1 MSPVVVSKPR
11 IKPAKRGLPVKPSAD
26 AQLLLA
32 AMLVE
37 SSDDAIMAKTLD
49 GVITAWNPA
58 AQRLFGYAAAD
69 VVGQNVSFL
78 LPQDRLGELD
88 AVLGR
93 VADGAGAQRYES
105 KRVHKAGHV
114 LDVAMTVS
122 PIRNPAGKTV
132 GTSTIARDITQRKRT
147 DAVAAEMAAI
157 VDSSNDAII
166 GMTLQGFIT
175 TWNRGAEHIY
185 GFEPSE
191 MIGKSVLLLVPPGR
205 PVELDIIGGML
216 ATDAR
221 TASFETQRLC
231 KDGHLIDVSLTV
243 SPIRDSDGAVVGASS
258 VARDVS
264 ERARANTVTAEMAAI
279 VDSSND
285 AIIGKTLEGVI
296 TTWNRGAEKV
306 YGYTSAEMVGRS
318 ISLLVPPERPD
329 EVREI
334 IASMLAQDAR
344 TDHFETQRVCKDGR
358 VIDVSLTVSPIRDS
372 DGVIVGASS
381 VARDVTEHNVM
392 AEALKASKLR
402 SVLAVSRAKDE
413 MVSLVSHELRTPLA
427 SLLGF
432 TELLYSRDVTE
443 PQRKQYLEVMLREG
457 RRLTDLINDVLHLQ
471 RLEAGHQ
478 DLNVAPADL
487 EALIRR
493 AVVSAGEDAKTPI
506 RMRVSS
512 PLPLVRVDTDAVLQV
527 LANFLTNARKYSP
540 NGGSILV
547 SARAVGDM
555 VEIEIQDH
563 GLGLPADSLPKLF
576 ATFYRVESTDRRLI
590 KGTGLGLAINR
601 KIVESHGGRVE
612 VHSDGPGHGSRFM
625 FSLPTVVETPKAA
638 DVLIVEDDIG
648 YARLLQEQFVARGLT
663 AVRAGDAETAERL
676 LKEGMKP
683 RAFVTDLVLPGVQGE
698 EFLTRLGADGVSAV
712 PILVLTVKNLA
723 PAEISALEKVGVTAV
738 LPKEAGASQTA
749 VGLIT
754 EALAAKE
761 KKA

>member
-1 MSPVVVSKPR
+1 VSRAVVSKPR

-26 AQLLLA
+26 AKLLLA

-37 SSDDAIMAKTLD
+37 SSDDAIIAKTL
-49 GVITAWNPA
+49 GSVITAWNPA
-58 AQRLFGYAAAD
+58 AQRLFGYAAKD
-69 VVGQNVSFL
+69 VVGRNISFL
-78 LPQDRLGELD
+78 LPADRLDELD

-105 KRVHKAGHV
+105 KRVHQSGHV

-122 PIRNPAGKTV
+122 PMRDSAGTIV
-132 GTSTIARDITQRKRT
+132 GTSTIARDITERKRT
-147 DAVAAEMAAI
+147 DAV
-157 VDSSNDAII
+157 V
-166 GMTLQGFIT
+166 
-175 TWNRGAEHIY
+175 
-185 GFEPSE
+185 
-191 MIGKSVLLLVPPGR
+191 
-205 PVELDIIGGML
+205 
-216 ATDAR
+216 
-221 TASFETQRLC
+221 
-231 KDGHLIDVSLTV
+231 
-243 SPIRDSDGAVVGASS
+243 
-258 VARDVS
+258 
-264 ERARANTVTAEMAAI
+264 AEMAAI

-296 TTWNRGAEKV
+296 TTWNRGAEHL
-306 YGYTSAEMVGRS
+306 YGYSSAEVVGRS
-318 ISLLVPPERPD
+318 VSVLVPPDRPD
-329 EVREI
+329 EVREVL
-334 IASMLAQDAR
+334 AGMLAHDAR

-381 VARDVTEHNVM
+381 VARDVTEHNLM
-392 AEALKASKLR
+392 AAALKASELR
-402 SVLAVSRAKDE
+402 SVMAVSRAKDE

-432 TELLYSRDVTE
+432 TELLYSRELAE

-506 RMRVSS
+506 RMRVSG

-547 SARAVGDM
+547 SARAVGGM

-601 KIVESHGGRVE
+601 KIIESHGGRVE
-612 VHSDGPGHGSRFM
+612 VHSDGPGHGSRFT
-625 FSLPTVVETPKAA
+625 FSLPAVVDTPKAT

-663 AVRAGDAETAERL
+663 AVRASDAETAERL

-683 RAFVTDLVLPGVQGE
+683 RAVVTDLVLPGVQGE
-698 EFLTRLGADGVSAV
+698 EFVTRLGADGEIAV
-712 PILVLTVKNLA
+712 PIVVLTVKNLA
-723 PAEISALEKVGVTAV
+723 PTEISALEKVGVTAV

-754 EALAAKE
+754 QALEA
-761 KKA
+761 KAQKV

>member
-1 MSPVVVSKPR
+1 VSRAVASKPR

-26 AQLLLA
+26 AKLLLA

-37 SSDDAIMAKTLD
+37 SSDDAIIAKTL
-49 GVITAWNPA
+49 GSVITAWNPA
-58 AQRLFGYAAAD
+58 AQRLFGYAAKD
-69 VVGQNVSFL
+69 VVGRNISFL
-78 LPQDRLGELD
+78 LPADRLDELD

-105 KRVHKAGHV
+105 KRVHQSGHV

-122 PIRNPAGKTV
+122 PMRDSAGTIV
-132 GTSTIARDITQRKRT
+132 GTSTIARDITERKRT
-147 DAVAAEMAAI
+147 DAV
-157 VDSSNDAII
+157 V
-166 GMTLQGFIT
+166 
-175 TWNRGAEHIY
+175 
-185 GFEPSE
+185 
-191 MIGKSVLLLVPPGR
+191 
-205 PVELDIIGGML
+205 
-216 ATDAR
+216 
-221 TASFETQRLC
+221 
-231 KDGHLIDVSLTV
+231 
-243 SPIRDSDGAVVGASS
+243 
-258 VARDVS
+258 
-264 ERARANTVTAEMAAI
+264 AEMAAI

-296 TTWNRGAEKV
+296 TTWNRGAEHL
-306 YGYTSAEMVGRS
+306 YGYSSAEVVGRS
-318 ISLLVPPERPD
+318 VSVLVPPDRPD
-329 EVREI
+329 EVREVL
-334 IASMLAQDAR
+334 AGMLAHDAR

-381 VARDVTEHNVM
+381 VARDVTEHNLM
-392 AEALKASKLR
+392 AAALKASELR
-402 SVLAVSRAKDE
+402 SVMAVSRAKDE

-432 TELLYSRDVTE
+432 TELLYSRELAE

-506 RMRVSS
+506 RMRVSG

-547 SARAVGDM
+547 SARAVGGM

-601 KIVESHGGRVE
+601 KIIESHGGRVE
-612 VHSDGPGHGSRFM
+612 VHSDGPGHGSRFT
-625 FSLPTVVETPKAA
+625 FSLPAVVDTPKAT

-663 AVRAGDAETAERL
+663 AVRASDAETAERL

-683 RAFVTDLVLPGVQGE
+683 RAVVTDLVLPGVQGE
-698 EFLTRLGADGVSAV
+698 EFVTRLGADGEIAV
-712 PILVLTVKNLA
+712 PIVVLTVKNLA
-723 PAEISALEKVGVTAV
+723 PTEISALEKVGVTAV

-754 EALAAKE
+754 QALEA
-761 KKA
+761 KAQKV

>member
-1 MSPVVVSKPR
+1 MAVTNRR
-11 IKPAKRGLPVKPSAD
+11 IKPAKRRPPVKPPTD
-26 AQLLLA
+26 PRLLLA

-37 SSDDAIMAKTLD
+37 SSEDAIIAKTLD

-58 AQRLFGYAAAD
+58 AQRLFGFSAKD
-69 VVGQNVSFL
+69 VIGQNISFL
-78 LPQDRLGELD
+78 MPADRLDELD

-105 KRVHKAGHV
+105 KRLHMAGHV

-122 PIRNPAGKTV
+122 PIRNSTGALV
-132 GTSTIARDITQRKRT
+132 GTSTIARDITERRRT
-147 DAVAAEMAAI
+147 DA
-157 VDSSNDAII
+157 
-166 GMTLQGFIT
+166 
-175 TWNRGAEHIY
+175 
-185 GFEPSE
+185 
-191 MIGKSVLLLVPPGR
+191 
-205 PVELDIIGGML
+205 
-216 ATDAR
+216 
-221 TASFETQRLC
+221 
-231 KDGHLIDVSLTV
+231 
-243 SPIRDSDGAVVGASS
+243 
-258 VARDVS
+258 
-264 ERARANTVTAEMAAI
+264 VTAEMAAI

-285 AIIGKTLEGVI
+285 AIIGQTLEGII
-296 TTWNRGAEKV
+296 TTWNRGAEHV
-306 YGYTSAEMVGRS
+306 YGYKSAEMIGRS
-318 ISLLVPPERPD
+318 ISVLVPPDRPD

-334 IASMLAQDAR
+334 LAGMVAHDAR
-344 TDHFETQRVCKDGR
+344 TDHFETRRVRSDGR
-358 VIDVSLTVSPIRDS
+358 AIDVSLTVSPIRDS

-381 VARDVTEHNVM
+381 VARDVTDHNVM
-392 AEALKASKLR
+392 AEALKASEVR
-402 SVLAVSRAKDE
+402 SILAVSHAKDE

-432 TELLYSRDVTE
+432 TELLYSRELSE

-506 RMRVSS
+506 RMLVSS
-512 PLPLVRVDTDAVLQV
+512 PLPLVRVDTDAILQV

-540 NGGSILV
+540 EGGSILV
-547 SARAVGDM
+547 STKVVGDM
-555 VEIEIQDH
+555 VEIEILDH
-563 GLGLPADSLPKLF
+563 GLGIPADSLPKLF

-601 KIVESHGGRVE
+601 KIIESHGGRVE

-625 FSLPTVVETPKAA
+625 FSLPAVVDTPKAA
-638 DVLIVEDDIG
+638 DVLIVEDDVG

-683 RAFVTDLVLPGVQGE
+683 RSVVTDLVLPGVQGE
-698 EFLTRLGADGVSAV
+698 EFLTRLGADAASAV

-754 EALAAKE
+754 QALASKVHRA
-761 KKA
+761 

>member
-1 MSPVVVSKPR
+1 VSRAVVSKPR

-26 AQLLLA
+26 AKLLLA

-37 SSDDAIMAKTLD
+37 SSDDAIIAKTL
-49 GVITAWNPA
+49 GSVITAWNPA
-58 AQRLFGYAAAD
+58 AQRLFGYAAKD
-69 VVGQNVSFL
+69 VVGRNISFL
-78 LPQDRLGELD
+78 LPADRLDELD

-105 KRVHKAGHV
+105 KRVHQSGHV

-122 PIRNPAGKTV
+122 PMRDSAGTIV
-132 GTSTIARDITQRKRT
+132 GTSTIARDITERKRT
-147 DAVAAEMAAI
+147 DAV
-157 VDSSNDAII
+157 V
-166 GMTLQGFIT
+166 
-175 TWNRGAEHIY
+175 
-185 GFEPSE
+185 
-191 MIGKSVLLLVPPGR
+191 
-205 PVELDIIGGML
+205 
-216 ATDAR
+216 
-221 TASFETQRLC
+221 
-231 KDGHLIDVSLTV
+231 
-243 SPIRDSDGAVVGASS
+243 
-258 VARDVS
+258 
-264 ERARANTVTAEMAAI
+264 AEMAAI

-296 TTWNRGAEKV
+296 TTWNRGAEHL
-306 YGYTSAEMVGRS
+306 YGYSSAEVVGRS
-318 ISLLVPPERPD
+318 ISVLVPPDRPD
-329 EVREI
+329 EVREVL
-334 IASMLAQDAR
+334 AGMLAHDAR

-381 VARDVTEHNVM
+381 VARDVTEHNLM
-392 AEALKASKLR
+392 AQALKASELR
-402 SVLAVSRAKDE
+402 SVMAVSRAKDE

-432 TELLYSRDVTE
+432 TELLYSRELAE

-506 RMRVSS
+506 RMRVSG

-547 SARAVGDM
+547 SARAVGGM

-601 KIVESHGGRVE
+601 KIIESHGGRVE
-612 VHSDGPGHGSRFM
+612 VHSDGPGHGSRFT
-625 FSLPTVVETPKAA
+625 FSLPAVVDTPKAT

-663 AVRAGDAETAERL
+663 AVRASDAETAERL

-683 RAFVTDLVLPGVQGE
+683 RAVVTDLVLPGVQGE
-698 EFLTRLGADGVSAV
+698 EFVTRLGADGEIAV
-712 PILVLTVKNLA
+712 PIVVLTVKNLA
-723 PAEISALEKVGVTAV
+723 PTEISALEKVGVTAV

-754 EALAAKE
+754 QALEA
-761 KKA
+761 KAQKV